1 MRHRSFG
8 VTTLAFS
15 TIMVALYSQVAAIA
29 LLLTGS
35 VFTAAGSLQGAVA
48 LITGAV
54 YLGLTVAAY
63 LVGYGLWT
71 GKPWSWA
78 GGLVVFGTLIGASI
92 FLSIISSVFVSAL
105 LPSVGAVVG
114 IAYLRRASVR
124 AELLG
129 SEPSVDTSSGTVS
142 TQLDAA
148 EAAR

>member
-15 TIMVALYSQVAAIA
+15 TIMVALYCQVAAIA

-35 VFTAAGSLQGAVA
+35 VFTAAGSMQGAVV

-63 LVGYGLWT
+63 LVGFGLWT
-71 GKPWSWA
+71 GKHWSWA
-78 GGLVVFGTLIGASI
+78 GGLVVFGTLIGASVL
-92 FLSIISSVFVSAL
+92 LSVISSAFVSSL
-105 LPSVGAVVG
+105 LPAVGAIVA
-114 IAYLRRASVR
+114 IAYLRRSSVR

-129 SEPSVDTSSGTVS
+129 SERNVDSRTAPDRM
-142 TQLDAA
+142 DAA
-148 EAAR
+148 EPAH